1 MTATVRSGIERK
13 IDALGRIVIPS
24 EIRQT
29 LGLTEGDS
37 VDVEM
42 HNGVITLHPLRGSC
56 PLCEQPLRAVDRTRN
71 P

>member
-1 MTATVRSGIERK
+1 MTATVRSGVERK

-24 EIRQT
+24 EMRQT
-29 LGLTEGDS
+29 LGLTEGDV

-42 HNGVITLHPLRGSC
+42 QNGIITLHPLQANC
-56 PLCEQPLRAVDRTRN
+56 PLCEQPVRAVDRTRK